1 MLLSLIA
8 TALISISIADL
19 PNDNKRTKLTTK
31 WQGRTDESYVT
42 VGGDIYQSTYTGFL
56 SNLLNEVINRIN
68 CTDTKLDE
76 VKILNEALDD
86 DDIQDLVSLG
96 GIKDLRLAYWIQ

>member
-1 MLLSLIA
+1 
-8 TALISISIADL
+8 
-19 PNDNKRTKLTTK
+19 
-31 WQGRTDESYVT
+31 
-42 VGGDIYQSTYTGFL
+42 GDIYQSTYTGFL